1 MEKLKKFLRKVKARV
16 LSLKNMKIRTRRRIW
31 VTAIAAATAY
41 LLVHFYWPEALPNI
55 RSIEVPL
62 ISYTEFFDHVEKG
75 EVQDVV
81 IRPDVMVGR
90 LKSGTVI
97 ATRINS
103 TLATPVY
110 DLRKYNVVISFGPTP
125 ADADQQ
131 GKANYAGL
139 LCIFIGLIWAYFFFW
154 GIGPQGEIFLKFW
167 QSRANRY
174 SEKEKGRI
182 TFADVAGVDEAKT
195 ELEEV
200 VAFLKNP
207 QEFQELGGKIPK
219 GVLLMGPPGTGK
231 TLLARATAGE
241 AGVPFHSMS
250 GSDFVE
256 MWVGMGAKRVRG
268 LFDRARSQM
277 PCIVYIDEI
286 DSLGTKR
293 SATISSGGDREYQQT
308 TNALLTE
315 LDGFD
320 KYPGVVFMAS
330 TNNPGNLDEALLR
343 RGRLDIHIVV
353 PLPDAKGREAILKVH
368 TRKMPLATD
377 VDLVMIALGTPGFSG
392 ADLAHI
398 ANEAALTASR
408 EKPPSKKIAM
418 RHFMLAKDRLLM
430 GVERKSLIVTDADK
444 LRTAY
449 HEVGHAFVALR
460 TQGSD
465 PVEKV
470 SVMPRGNSLGVTIQ
484 LPPADRHHYTKSFLT
499 ARLAVM
505 MGGRAAEE
513 AFYPSD
519 VSAGAEM
526 DIAMA
531 TTLASS
537 MVCQW
542 GMSETLGL
550 IALKKSA
557 GGIYVN
563 RESGG
568 MYNCSPDLAARAD
581 DEIRVLLA
589 TALNTAR
596 SIIENERGLV
606 EKISRELFLKT
617 ELSGVEIQKIIE
629 AHSASL
635 TDSL

>member
-1 MEKLKKFLRKVKARV
+1 MDRFKKFLHKVKERI

-31 VTAIAAATAY
+31 VTAIAGVTAY
-41 LLVHFYWPEALPNI
+41 LLVHFYWPDALPNI

-62 ISYTEFFDHVEKG
+62 ISYTEFFDHVERG

-110 DLRKYNVVISFGPTP
+110 DLRKHNVIISFGPKPT
-125 ADADQQ
+125 DADQQ
-131 GKANYAGL
+131 GQANYAGL
-139 LCIFIGLIWAYFFFW
+139 LCIFIGIIWAYFFFW
-154 GIGPQGEIFLKFW
+154 GIGPLGEIYLKPW
-167 QSRANRY
+167 QGRAGRY
-174 SEKEKGRI
+174 GEKEKRI

-195 ELEEV
+195 ELQEV
-200 VAFLKNP
+200 VDFLKNP
-207 QEFQELGGKIPK
+207 QEFRELGGKIPH
-219 GVLLMGPPGTGK
+219 GALLIGPPGTGK
-231 TLLARATAGE
+231 TLLARAVAGE
-241 AGVPFHSMS
+241 AGVPFHAMS

-256 MWVGMGAKRVRG
+256 MWVGQGARRVRA

-286 DSLGTKR
+286 DSVGSKR
-293 SATISSGGDREYQQT
+293 SATTSSGGDREYQQT

-315 LDGFD
+315 LSGFEQ
-320 KYPGVVFMAS
+320 YPDLVFMAS

-343 RGRLDIHIVV
+343 PGRLDRHIMV

-368 TRKMPLATD
+368 TKKIPLAPD
-377 VDLVMIALGTPGFSG
+377 VDLVTIALGTPGFSG

-398 ANEAALTASR
+398 ANEAALAASR
-408 EKPPSKKIAM
+408 EKPPAKKVTM
-418 RHFMLAKDRLLM
+418 RHFMLAKDRVLM
-430 GVERKSLIVTDADK
+430 GAERKSLIVTDADK

-470 SVMPRGNSLGVTIQ
+470 SVMPRGNSLGVTVQ

-513 AFYPSD
+513 TFYPSD

-542 GMSETLGL
+542 GMSEKLGL

-581 DEIRVLLA
+581 EEIRILLD

-596 SIIENERGLV
+596 SVITAERALV

-617 ELSGVEIQKIIE
+617 ELSGVEIQKITE

-635 TDSL
+635 TDSS